1 MGSGEKACRDST
13 MVVELMQKFLEAG
26 FQMEMAIQM
35 INSLLLTGEENA
47 NMSTLDL
54 CSMDLY
60 SGECRFVK
68 VGSAC
73 SYIKRGHL
81 VDRISSGNLPL
92 GIFQKPDVEAVGR
105 CLEDG
110 DYIVM
115 ISDGILDAL
124 SQGIGEDML
133 SELIGECDLENP
145 GEMAGAILNFCIRQ
159 CKGHIRDDMTVL
171 VTGIWKKETDAF
183 FFAGFRYIKDM
194 IGKIMDYIK
203 EYEMIQ
209 ENDVVIAGVS
219 GGADSVCLLFVL
231 LEIQKKMPFQ
241 IRVVHVDHGIRKE
254 AGRDAAFV
262 EQLCRENKLSFYLE
276 RADVPALSKS
286 SGLSVEE
293 EGRRVR
299 YQAFEKALGK
309 DTGKIA
315 VAHNSNDRA
324 ETMLFHL
331 FRGTGLRGMSGIRPV
346 NGRVIRPLLCVSRQ
360 EIEAWLTQK
369 GLSYCEDS
377 TNSEDVYTRN
387 RIRHH
392 ILPYAQQQI
401 CQGAVGNMNRAAQEL
416 FLANEFVERKTR
428 EALSECVREQAK
440 DRICVQL
447 PLFLKQDPYLKGR
460 ILLSLLSQL
469 HGSQKT

>member
-1 MGSGEKACRDST
+1 MGFHRLILTNPSALLLYNIPLQETVRKGIEERVKNLKKQTMDPKEEFGSILPEYGKRKLITYADTIRELAESFQETEILPDYIEKTQTKDRKDMIWQKRLCENRELMAENLKEMAQIMNNLAKEERRCIPIGERRFRQITHAFREVDIQVKNLYMIENETGRMEVSLTMKNGKTANLSTEEIGDLLSVLLGFPLVSAQNNAFFLGDSWQTFYYVEEARYHVLTGVAKATKETEKISGDNYTFFERDTGTLTALLSDGMGSGEKACRDST

-26 FQMEMAIQM
+26 FQLEMAIQM

-145 GEMAGAILNFCIRQ
+145 GEMAGAILNFCIWQ

-171 VTGIWKKETDAF
+171 VTGIWKKGD
-183 FFAGFRYIKDM
+183 
-194 IGKIMDYIK
+194 
-203 EYEMIQ
+203 
-209 ENDVVIAGVS
+209 
-219 GGADSVCLLFVL
+219 
-231 LEIQKKMPFQ
+231 
-241 IRVVHVDHGIRKE
+241 
-254 AGRDAAFV
+254 
-262 EQLCRENKLSFYLE
+262 
-276 RADVPALSKS
+276 
-286 SGLSVEE
+286 
-293 EGRRVR
+293 
-299 YQAFEKALGK
+299 
-309 DTGKIA
+309 
-315 VAHNSNDRA
+315 
-324 ETMLFHL
+324 
-331 FRGTGLRGMSGIRPV
+331 
-346 NGRVIRPLLCVSRQ
+346 
-360 EIEAWLTQK
+360 
-369 GLSYCEDS
+369 
-377 TNSEDVYTRN
+377 
-387 RIRHH
+387 
-392 ILPYAQQQI
+392 
-401 CQGAVGNMNRAAQEL
+401 
-416 FLANEFVERKTR
+416 
-428 EALSECVREQAK
+428 
-440 DRICVQL
+440 
-447 PLFLKQDPYLKGR
+447 
-460 ILLSLLSQL
+460 
-469 HGSQKT
+469 

>member
-1 MGSGEKACRDST
+1 MGFHRLILTNPSALLLYNIPLQETVRKGIEERVKNLKKQTMDPKEEFGSILPEYGKRKLITYADTIRELAESFQETEILPDYIEKTQTKDRKDMIWQKRLCENRELMAENLKEMAQIMNNLAKEERRCIPIGERRFRQITHAFREVDIQVKNLYMIENENGRMEVSLTMKNGKTANLSTEEIGDLLSVLLGFPLVSAQNNAFFLGDSWQTFYYVEEARYHVLTGVAKATKETEKISGDNYTFFERDTGNLTALLSDGMGSGEKACRDST

-26 FQMEMAIQM
+26 FQLEMAIQM

-171 VTGIWKKETDAF
+171 VTGIWKKGD
-183 FFAGFRYIKDM
+183 
-194 IGKIMDYIK
+194 
-203 EYEMIQ
+203 
-209 ENDVVIAGVS
+209 
-219 GGADSVCLLFVL
+219 
-231 LEIQKKMPFQ
+231 
-241 IRVVHVDHGIRKE
+241 
-254 AGRDAAFV
+254 
-262 EQLCRENKLSFYLE
+262 
-276 RADVPALSKS
+276 
-286 SGLSVEE
+286 
-293 EGRRVR
+293 
-299 YQAFEKALGK
+299 
-309 DTGKIA
+309 
-315 VAHNSNDRA
+315 
-324 ETMLFHL
+324 
-331 FRGTGLRGMSGIRPV
+331 
-346 NGRVIRPLLCVSRQ
+346 
-360 EIEAWLTQK
+360 
-369 GLSYCEDS
+369 
-377 TNSEDVYTRN
+377 
-387 RIRHH
+387 
-392 ILPYAQQQI
+392 
-401 CQGAVGNMNRAAQEL
+401 
-416 FLANEFVERKTR
+416 
-428 EALSECVREQAK
+428 
-440 DRICVQL
+440 
-447 PLFLKQDPYLKGR
+447 
-460 ILLSLLSQL
+460 
-469 HGSQKT
+469 

>member
-1 MGSGEKACRDST
+1 MKKQTMDPKEEFGSILPEYGKRKLITYADTIRELAESFQETEILPDYIEKTQTKDRKDMIWQKRLCENRELMAENLKEMAQIMNNLAKEERRCIPIGERRFRQITHAFREVDIQVKNLYMIENETGRMEVSLTMKNGKTANLSTEEIGDLLSVLLGFPLVSAQNNAFFLGDSWQTFYYVEEARYHVLTGVAKATKETEKISGDNYTFFERDTGNLTALLSDGMGSGEKACRDST

-26 FQMEMAIQM
+26 FQQEMAIQM

-171 VTGIWKKETDAF
+171 VTGIWKKGD
-183 FFAGFRYIKDM
+183 
-194 IGKIMDYIK
+194 
-203 EYEMIQ
+203 
-209 ENDVVIAGVS
+209 
-219 GGADSVCLLFVL
+219 
-231 LEIQKKMPFQ
+231 
-241 IRVVHVDHGIRKE
+241 
-254 AGRDAAFV
+254 
-262 EQLCRENKLSFYLE
+262 
-276 RADVPALSKS
+276 
-286 SGLSVEE
+286 
-293 EGRRVR
+293 
-299 YQAFEKALGK
+299 
-309 DTGKIA
+309 
-315 VAHNSNDRA
+315 
-324 ETMLFHL
+324 
-331 FRGTGLRGMSGIRPV
+331 
-346 NGRVIRPLLCVSRQ
+346 
-360 EIEAWLTQK
+360 
-369 GLSYCEDS
+369 
-377 TNSEDVYTRN
+377 
-387 RIRHH
+387 
-392 ILPYAQQQI
+392 
-401 CQGAVGNMNRAAQEL
+401 
-416 FLANEFVERKTR
+416 
-428 EALSECVREQAK
+428 
-440 DRICVQL
+440 
-447 PLFLKQDPYLKGR
+447 
-460 ILLSLLSQL
+460 
-469 HGSQKT
+469 

>member
-1 MGSGEKACRDST
+1 MGFHRLILTNPSVLLLYNIPLQETVRKGIEERVKNLKKQTMDLKEEFGSILPEYGKRKLITYADTIRELAESFQETEILPDYIEKTQTKDRKDMIWQKRLCENRELMAENLKEMAQIMNNLAKEERRCIPIGERRFRQITHAFREVDIQVKNLYMIENETGRMEVSLTMKNGKTANLSTEEIGDLLSVLLGFPLVSAQNNAFFLGDSWQTFYYVEEARYHVLTGVAKATKETEKISGDNYTFFERDTGNLTALLSDGMGSGEKACRDST

-26 FQMEMAIQM
+26 FQLEMAIQM

-171 VTGIWKKETDAF
+171 VTGIWKKGD
-183 FFAGFRYIKDM
+183 
-194 IGKIMDYIK
+194 
-203 EYEMIQ
+203 
-209 ENDVVIAGVS
+209 
-219 GGADSVCLLFVL
+219 
-231 LEIQKKMPFQ
+231 
-241 IRVVHVDHGIRKE
+241 
-254 AGRDAAFV
+254 
-262 EQLCRENKLSFYLE
+262 
-276 RADVPALSKS
+276 
-286 SGLSVEE
+286 
-293 EGRRVR
+293 
-299 YQAFEKALGK
+299 
-309 DTGKIA
+309 
-315 VAHNSNDRA
+315 
-324 ETMLFHL
+324 
-331 FRGTGLRGMSGIRPV
+331 
-346 NGRVIRPLLCVSRQ
+346 
-360 EIEAWLTQK
+360 
-369 GLSYCEDS
+369 
-377 TNSEDVYTRN
+377 
-387 RIRHH
+387 
-392 ILPYAQQQI
+392 
-401 CQGAVGNMNRAAQEL
+401 
-416 FLANEFVERKTR
+416 
-428 EALSECVREQAK
+428 
-440 DRICVQL
+440 
-447 PLFLKQDPYLKGR
+447 
-460 ILLSLLSQL
+460 
-469 HGSQKT
+469 

>member
-1 MGSGEKACRDST
+1 MGFHRLILTNPSALLLYNIPLQETVRKGIEERVKNLKKQTMDPKEEFGSILPEYGKRKLITYADTIRELAESFQETEILPDYIEKTQTKDRKDVIWQKRLCENRELMAENLKEMAQIMNNLAKEERRCIPIGERRFRQITHAFREVDIQVKNLYMIENENGRMEVSLTMKNGKTANLSTEEIGDLLSVLLGFPLVSAQNNAFFLGDSWQTFYYVEEARYHVLTGVAKATKETEKISGDNYTFFERDTGNLTALLSDGMGSGEKACRDST

-171 VTGIWKKETDAF
+171 VTGIWKKGD
-183 FFAGFRYIKDM
+183 
-194 IGKIMDYIK
+194 
-203 EYEMIQ
+203 
-209 ENDVVIAGVS
+209 
-219 GGADSVCLLFVL
+219 
-231 LEIQKKMPFQ
+231 
-241 IRVVHVDHGIRKE
+241 
-254 AGRDAAFV
+254 
-262 EQLCRENKLSFYLE
+262 
-276 RADVPALSKS
+276 
-286 SGLSVEE
+286 
-293 EGRRVR
+293 
-299 YQAFEKALGK
+299 
-309 DTGKIA
+309 
-315 VAHNSNDRA
+315 
-324 ETMLFHL
+324 
-331 FRGTGLRGMSGIRPV
+331 
-346 NGRVIRPLLCVSRQ
+346 
-360 EIEAWLTQK
+360 
-369 GLSYCEDS
+369 
-377 TNSEDVYTRN
+377 
-387 RIRHH
+387 
-392 ILPYAQQQI
+392 
-401 CQGAVGNMNRAAQEL
+401 
-416 FLANEFVERKTR
+416 
-428 EALSECVREQAK
+428 
-440 DRICVQL
+440 
-447 PLFLKQDPYLKGR
+447 
-460 ILLSLLSQL
+460 
-469 HGSQKT
+469 

>member
-1 MGSGEKACRDST
+1 MGFHRLILTNPFFLLLYNIPLQETVRKGIEERVKNLKKQTMDPKEEFGSILPEYGKRKLITYADTIRELAESFQETEILPDYIEKTQTKDRKDMIWQKRLCENRELMAENLKEMAQIMNNLAKEERRCIPIGERRFRQITHAFREVDIQVKNLYMIENENGRMEVSLTMKNGKTANLSTEEIGDLLSVLLGFPLVSAQNNAFFLGDSWQTFYYVEEARYHVLTGVAKATKETEKISGDNYTFFERDTGNLTALLSDGMGSGEKACRDST

-171 VTGIWKKETDAF
+171 VTGIWKKGD
-183 FFAGFRYIKDM
+183 
-194 IGKIMDYIK
+194 
-203 EYEMIQ
+203 
-209 ENDVVIAGVS
+209 
-219 GGADSVCLLFVL
+219 
-231 LEIQKKMPFQ
+231 
-241 IRVVHVDHGIRKE
+241 
-254 AGRDAAFV
+254 
-262 EQLCRENKLSFYLE
+262 
-276 RADVPALSKS
+276 
-286 SGLSVEE
+286 
-293 EGRRVR
+293 
-299 YQAFEKALGK
+299 
-309 DTGKIA
+309 
-315 VAHNSNDRA
+315 
-324 ETMLFHL
+324 
-331 FRGTGLRGMSGIRPV
+331 
-346 NGRVIRPLLCVSRQ
+346 
-360 EIEAWLTQK
+360 
-369 GLSYCEDS
+369 
-377 TNSEDVYTRN
+377 
-387 RIRHH
+387 
-392 ILPYAQQQI
+392 
-401 CQGAVGNMNRAAQEL
+401 
-416 FLANEFVERKTR
+416 
-428 EALSECVREQAK
+428 
-440 DRICVQL
+440 
-447 PLFLKQDPYLKGR
+447 
-460 ILLSLLSQL
+460 
-469 HGSQKT
+469 

>member
-1 MGSGEKACRDST
+1 MGFHRLILTNPSALLLYNIPLQETVRKGIEERVKNLKKQTMDPKEEFGSILPEYGKRKLITYADTIRELAESFQETEILPDYIEKTQTKDRKDMIWQKRLCENRELMAENLKEMAQIMNNLAKEERRCIPIGERRFRQITHAFREVDIQVKNLYMIENETGRMEVSLTMKNGKTANLSTEEIGDLLSVLLGFPLVSAQNNAFFLGDSWQTFYYVEEARYHVLTGVAKATKETEKISGDNYTFFERDTGNLTALLSDGMGSGEKACRDST

-26 FQMEMAIQM
+26 FQLEMAIQM

-145 GEMAGAILNFCIRQ
+145 GEMAGVILNFCIRQ

-171 VTGIWKKETDAF
+171 VTGIWKKGD
-183 FFAGFRYIKDM
+183 
-194 IGKIMDYIK
+194 
-203 EYEMIQ
+203 
-209 ENDVVIAGVS
+209 
-219 GGADSVCLLFVL
+219 
-231 LEIQKKMPFQ
+231 
-241 IRVVHVDHGIRKE
+241 
-254 AGRDAAFV
+254 
-262 EQLCRENKLSFYLE
+262 
-276 RADVPALSKS
+276 
-286 SGLSVEE
+286 
-293 EGRRVR
+293 
-299 YQAFEKALGK
+299 
-309 DTGKIA
+309 
-315 VAHNSNDRA
+315 
-324 ETMLFHL
+324 
-331 FRGTGLRGMSGIRPV
+331 
-346 NGRVIRPLLCVSRQ
+346 
-360 EIEAWLTQK
+360 
-369 GLSYCEDS
+369 
-377 TNSEDVYTRN
+377 
-387 RIRHH
+387 
-392 ILPYAQQQI
+392 
-401 CQGAVGNMNRAAQEL
+401 
-416 FLANEFVERKTR
+416 
-428 EALSECVREQAK
+428 
-440 DRICVQL
+440 
-447 PLFLKQDPYLKGR
+447 
-460 ILLSLLSQL
+460 
-469 HGSQKT
+469 